1 MKIRVCILLD
11 EKINQKFKN
20 KYPQLMSRY
29 IEQCL
34 IDGLSDKKLVYNKI
48 DTENKKK
55 NIFNFMGKK

>member
-1 MKIRVCILLD
+1 MKIRVCILID
-11 EKINQKFKN
+11 DKINQKFKN

-34 IDGLSDKKLVYNKI
+34 MDGLDDKKIVYNKI

-55 NIFNFMGKK
+55 NIFNFMGRK